1 MTPDVVAERLQS
13 ASGPVLLLGV
23 SRSFVAELARATGR
37 EVVTADIGAPLF
49 GAPGAIGTGRYE
61 GGGWKLLRV
70 EALCTLDA
78 ARFRLPLLMALQR
91 AVSGHALVQLPGI
104 TRGMAAAE
112 LVTGAITLL
121 GAGTVLLGLDEAEA
135 ALVHELAAGGVEWLR
150 VAGEQDSSRDRTDCT
165 GRTGRTGLWD
175 DYLDGATTSVVSL
188 DDLSLLG
195 TPPPV
200 EAIPAWPGRQ
210 VALLDAQQRTLALG
224 EALGIEGHELLV
236 KAPSFNKQDVRALL
250 TRDARR
256 SAGGLLATERRAP
269 MSADE
274 AQPDLQVKDYV
285 TTASRTLSLS
295 SAKAAL
301 VNGVFGD
308 PLLHIRLRHLKR
320 SLLFDLGDS
329 ARLPARIVHQVS
341 DVFISHAH
349 FDHIGG
355 FLWFLRSCLGSPVPR
370 RLFGPPG
377 LVGHIRGMLGGI
389 HWDRI
394 GKGGPVF
401 ELTEVGESETVSYR
415 LKVGVDGLEPLGTR
429 PLRDGVLVDDAAF
442 RVRATTLDHGIPVL
456 AFAFEEARVFQV
468 RKDALVKSGYEPG
481 AWLSTLKT
489 HLHRGERGAQV
500 ELPDGSSRCVEALA
514 RELVLE
520 RPGSKLCYATDLD
533 DTASNREKLAAL
545 AQDAA
550 IFICEASFH
559 SNDAHLARATQ
570 HLTAR
575 ACGEIAATAD
585 VRLLLPFHFSKRY
598 ENDVGPLYDEV
609 RAAFPRVRA

>member
-1 MTPDVVAERLQS
+1 MTPDAVAERLQS

-61 GGGWKLLRV
+61 GGGWKLLRI

-91 AVSGHALVQLPGI
+91 AASGDALVQLPGI

-121 GAGTVLLGLDEAEA
+121 GAGTVLLGSDEAEA

-150 VAGEQDSSRDRTDCT
+150 VAGEQDPSRD
-165 GRTGRTGLWD
+165 RTGRTGLWD
-175 DYLDGATTSVVSL
+175 DYLEEATTSTVAL
-188 DDLSLLG
+188 DDVSLLG
-195 TPPPV
+195 APPPV
-200 EAIPAWPGRQ
+200 EAMQAWPGRQ
-210 VALLDAQQRTLALG
+210 IAFLDAEQRTLALG
-224 EALGIEGHELLV
+224 EALGIEGHEILV
-236 KAPSFNKQDVRALL
+236 KAASFDKQDVRAIL

-256 SAGGLLATERRAP
+256 SADGLLATDRRAP
-269 MSADE
+269 MSADDT
-274 AQPDLQVKDYV
+274 QPDLEAKDYV
-285 TTASRTLSLS
+285 TAASRTLSLS

-394 GKGGPVF
+394 GERGPVF

-429 PLRDGVLVDDAAF
+429 PLRDGVLVDDVAF

-489 HLHRGERGAQV
+489 HLHRGEREADV

-514 RELVLE
+514 HELVLE

-533 DTASNREKLAAL
+533 DTASNRERLAAL

-585 VRLLLPFHFSKRY
+585 VRTLVPFHFSKRY
-598 ENDVGPLYDEV
+598 QNDVGPLYDEV